1 MAWRLY
7 HVGHGCGASSSQ
19 WVTFATKP
27 AAGLAAYNHRMPSVT
42 TIPRRRWLAAFVLL
56 LAAAMA
62 AGAWL
67 LWRRVAP
74 VRVTLA
80 AAAPGL
86 PLEFEIIPSV
96 VIARPGELISVTYR
110 VRNLEQL
117 PVAAFGRLEFDPPQ
131 AAAQVQVYLTQCGG
145 LNTFQ
150 HGQVTDLDVFFRV
163 QPAGLAGDST
173 LTLRHAFERATP
185 R

>member
-1 MAWRLY
+1 
-7 HVGHGCGASSSQ
+7 
-19 WVTFATKP
+19 
-27 AAGLAAYNHRMPSVT
+27 MPSVT

-56 LAAAMA
+56 LAAAAMA

-74 VRVTLA
+74 VWVTLA

-131 AAAQVQVYLTQCGG
+131 AAAQVQVFLTQCGG

-163 QPAGLAGDST
+163 QPAGLAGDSA
-173 LTLRHAFERATP
+173 LTLRHTFERATP